1 MNHWPILQGLVL
13 VLVANGT
20 PVLAT
25 RLLGQKL
32 SWPLDCGLRLPD
44 GRPLLGRSKT
54 IRGVLL
60 SILVTAAV
68 APLLGLPWWAGALAG
83 SLAMVGDLL
92 SSLLKRR
99 LGLPSSSRALGLDQV
114 PEALLP
120 LLALQATM
128 GLAAIDVLMAT
139 LLFWVGGLLLSRLLF
154 ALGIRDRPY

>member
-32 SWPLDCGLRLPD
+32 AWPLDCGLRLPD

-83 SLAMVGDLL
+83 GLAMVGDLL

>member
-1 MNHWPILQGLVL
+1 MNHWPILQGLIL
-13 VLVANGT
+13 LLVANGT

-25 RLLGQKL
+25 RLLGQRL
-32 SWPLDCGLRLPD
+32 AWPLDCGLKLPD

-54 IRGVLL
+54 VRGVLL
-60 SILVTAAV
+60 SILVTTAA
-68 APLLGLPWWAGALAG
+68 APLLGLPWWAGTVAG
-83 SLAMVGDLL
+83 TAAMAGDLL

-99 LGLPSSSRALGLDQV
+99 LGLPSSSRAWGLDQV

-128 GLAAIDVLMAT
+128 GLAAIDVLIAT
-139 LLFWVGGLLLSRLLF
+139 LLFWVGGILLSRLLF

>member
-32 SWPLDCGLRLPD
+32 AWPLDCGLRLPD

-68 APLLGLPWWAGALAG
+68 APLLGLPSWAGALAG